1 MAEPN
6 RFDEP
11 GSPGGT
17 KPKKPLEFPRRD
29 VPREINV
36 WRITIY
42 TIIIIAILAG
52 ITWWIVHPR

>member
-1 MAEPN
+1 MAQPN

-17 KPKKPLEFPRRD
+17 VPRKPLEFPKRED
-29 VPREINV
+29 PRTINV

-42 TIIIIAILAG
+42 TVIVVAVLAF